1 MINNIRTADINDFE
15 VVRDITQTTIR
26 SVYPK
31 YYPQGAVEFFSAH
44 HSDEKIME
52 DIKKG
57 CVYLLEA
64 EGVAAGTVT
73 VAGNEINRL
82 FVLPS
87 YQHKGYGRALMDFAE
102 QKIASAYDEVILDAS
117 LPAKSIYLKRGYKEI
132 EYNKIKTSNGDY
144 LCYDVMRREL

>member
-15 VVRDITQTTIR
+15 SVRDITQTTIR
-26 SVYPK
+26 SVYPN
-31 YYPQGAVEFFSAH
+31 YYPEGAVEFFSAH

-52 DIKKG
+52 DIEKG
-57 CVYLLEA
+57 CVYLLDA

-117 LPAKSIYLKRGYKEI
+117 LPAKSIYLKRGYKET